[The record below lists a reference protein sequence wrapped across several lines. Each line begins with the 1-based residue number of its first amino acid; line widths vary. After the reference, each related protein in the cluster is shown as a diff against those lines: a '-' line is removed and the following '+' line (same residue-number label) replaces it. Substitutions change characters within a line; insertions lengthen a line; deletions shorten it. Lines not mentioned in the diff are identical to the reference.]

1 MINDPLGGMS
11 ISAEGIIKRDEIVFE
26 FALEKYKIP
35 IAMVLSGGYQL
46 ANAPVIADSIQNLMN
61 KFGLNVWLNLLKYIQ
76 SLSNFSIT

>member
-61 KFGLNVWLNLLKYIQ
+61 KFGLNV
-76 SLSNFSIT
+76 